1 VRIAFHTTLNDYDD
15 GRISGDRRMA
25 RQLVAVLRRL
35 GNEVAPLAVART
47 YMRQPDAAAFAAL
60 RDVAAGQV
68 EALFAGWSDGAPAPE
83 LWFTYHHYYK
93 APDLLG
99 PTVATRLG
107 IPYVVAEAS
116 DSAGRAAGDWAAQVA
131 LARTSFPLA
140 DVHFCFTGRDRE
152 GLEPWRGSSARFVD
166 LPPFIDVAGLPEP
179 VRTERADPHLV
190 AVAMMRPGNKHE
202 SYQALARVL
211 TTLQDRPWRLSL
223 IGDGAMRAAIE
234 ADFAGFAPGRITFR
248 GALDAQSV
256 AATLADGDLFVW
268 PGLREAYGLVY
279 LEAQAAGLPVVAF
292 DSGGVPATVE
302 RGVTAFLEPSGDEA
316 ALARSLARLLDDAPL
331 RRRMGETASR
341 FVRTQRNYDRAG
353 AIIARGLA
361 LAREAKAVR

>member
-1 VRIAFHTTLNDYDD
+1 MRIAFHTTLNDYDD

-25 RQLVAVLRRL
+25 RQLVAVLRQL
-35 GNEVAPLAVART
+35 GHEVAPLAAART
-47 YMRQPDAAAFAAL
+47 YMRQPDPIAFAAL
-60 RDVAAGQV
+60 REVAARQV
-68 EALFAGWSDGAPAPE
+68 EALFAGWRDGAPAPE

-99 PTVATRLG
+99 PAIAGRLG

-116 DSAGRAAGDWAAQVA
+116 DSVSRATGEWAAQVA
-131 LARTSFPLA
+131 LARAGFPLA

-152 GLEPWRGSSARFVD
+152 GLEPWRGPSTRFVD

-179 VRTERADPHLV
+179 VRAERAEPHLV

-211 TTLQDRPWRLSL
+211 ASLEDRPWRLSL

-234 ADFAGFAPGRITFR
+234 ADFARFDPGRVTFR
-248 GALDAQSV
+248 GALDVTAV

-316 ALARSLARLLDDAPL
+316 ALARSLGRLLDDAPL
-331 RRRMGETASR
+331 RRRMGEAASR
-341 FVRTQRNYDRAG
+341 FVRTGRNFDQARR
-353 AIIARGLA
+353 IIARGLA
-361 LAREAKAVR
+361 MACDAKAQP

>member
-1 VRIAFHTTLNDYDD
+1 
-15 GRISGDRRMA
+15 MA

-35 GNEVAPLAVART
+35 GHDVAPLAAART
-47 YMRQPDAAAFAAL
+47 YMRQPDVAAFAAL
-60 RDVAAGQV
+60 REVAATQV
-68 EALFAGWSDGAPAPE
+68 EALLAGWHDGAPAPE

-99 PTVATRLG
+99 PTIAGRLG

-116 DSAGRAAGDWAAQVA
+116 DSASRATGEWSAQVA
-131 LARTSFPLA
+131 LARAGFPLA
-140 DVHFCFTGRDRE
+140 DVHFCFTWRDRE
-152 GLEPWRGSSARFVD
+152 GLEPWCGPRTRFVD

-179 VRTERADPHLV
+179 VRAEHEEPHLV
-190 AVAMMRPGNKHE
+190 AIAMMRPGNKHE

-211 TTLQDRPWRLSL
+211 ASLQNRPWRLTL

-234 ADFAGFAPGRITFR
+234 RDFAEFAPGRVTFR
-248 GALDAQSV
+248 GALDAKSV
-256 AATLADGDLFVW
+256 AATLADADLFVW

-302 RGVTAFLEPSGDEA
+302 RDVTAFLEPSGDEA

-341 FVRTQRNYDRAG
+341 FVRTERNFDRAG
-353 AIIARGLA
+353 TIIAHGLA
-361 LAREAKAVR
+361 LAREAKAGR